1 MVLFLFKVLA
11 KTMKESAAVQR
22 SVAFMVG
29 AVGVWWVANAIAT
42 IASKNVM
49 SGGDDRRDE
58 TGFTAAF
65 TDWRWVELTL
75 LQHFVGALLAG
86 IWVKATG
93 KSIWPEN
100 ARSHTMLMYIA
111 ALGNVV
117 GNMSTNAAFSLV
129 SSSTAQ
135 VIKAC
140 EPLFT
145 FVLTL
150 LLYRNYAAL
159 DVSTLLSVVIIVV
172 GACSFLMKD
181 ATFNIWGM
189 VAAMISNTAFP
200 TRNIFLKKLSDVWE
214 SPLQK
219 FTVMSIYSTLLALP
233 LWLVKVVAVSG
244 FSSGK
249 LPESIISSF
258 FHSTYNLASITV
270 LESVN
275 PVSHAILNISKRLF
289 VIIANVT
296 YFDVPFSF
304 HMFLS
309 LVLLL
314 VGCYLYQLKSGSAT
328 KMVTVMKCV
337 LLAFFMVYLFFPES
351 SQVYEVQVQ
360 ANRVQEFRNQVL
372 GNMILGNGG
381 QGNEV
386 EENEAQK
393 NEVQRKEEQ
402 DCTEH
407 NRIST
412 AWIYDKPIPESV
424 VSNLEHL
431 TNQNPG
437 RILYVYCGTSH
448 CFNRIQKLRN
458 DHIAVEFVILPTILA
473 DLPLRGWLA
482 QNPFNKIIAGEGFED
497 HVQDAAALG
506 LLWKYG
512 GFYVNPRYKVTGKL
526 IHPDC
531 LNSSAWVSKERDGIE
546 LFSGAYFHRQHSL
559 IRELAD
565 LFVNKYP
572 TKVGMKSPFKF
583 EFHKNA
589 LPLLN
594 AVNPNLDLDN
604 GVKFHL
610 SVLRSS
616 LSNANHFGTLT
627 LQRRV
632 GITSNYANL
641 GDQVQD
647 FPGLAYL
654 PFRDKFLDRDAM
666 VKYTD
671 KDNVTVFLNAWW
683 GDGSGSWPP
692 PKTVHPILLSIHL
705 SAGMA
710 QNWAKYPEYLREREP
725 IGCRDTSTMDFLEKL
740 NVKAYFSGCMTLQM
754 PSPYFNVKRNGK
766 IYIVDLNQKYV
777 KMLPQEIQKIGI
789 EVRHDWLGEKSPEA
803 RFTKAYELMKK
814 YGEAKLVI
822 TQRIHGALPCVGMN
836 TPVVFFN
843 TAAMPGDGGKN
854 KLGSTRASGLTPLF
868 HTIDFYKLD
877 EAERAK
883 WIAEFPWDNPPPNP
897 NPAMMMR
904 LRASAWNVI
913 RKHQPLYDAGS
924 KFGVIPMSPPEM
936 SPRVHF
942 TFHFVVPAETL
953 NWRQWRSIES
963 IFYHHPTATVT
974 VHSNE
979 LPQDMFDVLS
989 EAGYNIKVANYD
1001 LDSLLSGSPVE
1012 DFVRELG
1019 EARRSDNWL
1028 RRETELLRLLILY
1041 QQGGVYMDSDVI
1053 LVWPINVVTTNSM
1066 GWEDNR
1072 NNTLST
1078 AFMMFE
1084 RGHSYLELCL
1094 SEFVNVY
1101 RSGYLTISAS
1111 DILTRAWHQYE
1122 SGDTDNVLY
1131 ILPYYSFYTVIHSSS
1146 MAQQCFED
1154 TAGQVFNATIEIVK
1168 TKAYAVKLNSDLIA
1182 ERNRALKKGTVC
1194 GYLLSNYCVLCSNV
1208 Y

>member
-1 MVLFLFKVLA
+1 
-11 KTMKESAAVQR
+11 MKESAAVQR

-29 AVGVWWVANAIAT
+29 AVGVWWVANTIAT
-42 IASKNVM
+42 IASKSVM
-49 SGGDDRRDE
+49 RGGDDRRDE

-159 DVSTLLSVVIIVV
+159 DISTLLSVVIIIV

-275 PVSHAILNISKRLF
+275 PVTHAILNISKRLF
-289 VIIANVT
+289 VIMTNVV
-296 YFDVPFSF
+296 YFQVPFSF

-337 LLAFFMVYLFFPES
+337 LLAFFMVYLFFPTS
-351 SQVYEVQVQ
+351 SQVSVQQVVG
-360 ANRVQEFRNQVL
+360 NRVLDE
-372 GNMILGNGG
+372 G
-381 QGNEV
+381 QSCMG
-386 EENEAQK
+386 Q
-393 NEVQRKEEQ
+393 
-402 DCTEH
+402 

-431 TNQNPG
+431 ANQNPG
-437 RILYVYCGTSH
+437 GVLYVYCGTSH

-512 GFYVNPRYKVTGKL
+512 GFYINPRYKVSGKL

-531 LNSSAWVSKERDGIE
+531 LNSSPWVSKERDGTE
-546 LFSGAYFHRQHSL
+546 LFRGAYFPRQHFL

-565 LFVNKYP
+565 LFVSEYP
-572 TKVGMKSPFKF
+572 TKVSMKSPFKF
-583 EFHKNA
+583 EFHKTA
-589 LPLLN
+589 LPLMKL
-594 AVNPNLDLDN
+594 ASPNPDLDN

-610 SVLRSS
+610 SVLRNSV
-616 LSNANHFGTLT
+616 SNTNHFGTLIFS
-627 LQRRV
+627 RRV
-632 GITSNYANL
+632 GITVGANL

-671 KDNVTVFLNAWW
+671 EDNVTSFLNAWW
-683 GDGSGSWPP
+683 GDGTGSWPP

-725 IGCRDTSTMDFLEKL
+725 IGCRDTSTMDFLEKH

-766 IYIVDLNQKYV
+766 IYIVDLKQQYV
-777 KMLPQEIQKIGI
+777 EMLPEEIQKKGI
-789 EVRHDWLGEKSPEA
+789 KVKHDWVGEKTPEA
-803 RFTKAYELMKK
+803 RFTMAYGLMKK

-843 TAAMPGDGGKN
+843 TAGMPGDGGKN
-854 KLGSTRASGLTPLF
+854 RKGSTRASGLTPLF
-868 HTIDFYKLD
+868 HTVDFYIMD

-904 LRASAWNVI
+904 LRATAWNVI
-913 RKHQPLYDAGS
+913 RKHQPLYDAGW

-942 TFHFVVPAETL
+942 SFHFVVAIETL

-979 LPQDMFDVLS
+979 LPQDTFDVLS
-989 EAGYNIKVANYD
+989 EAGYNIEVADYD

-1012 DFVRELG
+1012 DFVRGLG

-1028 RRETELLRLLILY
+1028 RHETELLRLLILY

-1084 RGHSYLELCL
+1084 KGHSYLELCL

-1101 RSGYLTISAS
+1101 RSGDLTISAS
-1111 DILTRAWHQYE
+1111 DILTRAWHQFK
-1122 SGDTDNVLY
+1122 SDNVLH

-1154 TAGQVFNATIEIVK
+1154 TAGQAFNATIEIVK

-1182 ERNRALKKGTVC
+1182 ERNEALKKKTVC